1 VRRQRPPAASWIDS
15 LVEDRVARAQA
26 EGQFD
31 DLPGAGRPLDLA
43 DDLLVPEELR
53 MAYRILKNAG
63 FVPPE
68 VQALKDIGELER
80 LVRATVDDAA
90 RRRALARLNLLFARM
105 ADARA
110 ASGGG
115 LQLDEAYYQ
124 QVIERLLGAPPGNGD
139 AGGNEG
145 SLQDPGRGGQSS
157 SG

>member
-1 VRRQRPPAASWIDS
+1 MRRQRPPAASWIDS

-31 DLPGAGRPLDLA
+31 DLPGAGKPLDL
-43 DDLLVPEELR
+43 DDDRLVPEELR
-53 MAYRILKNAG
+53 MAYRILRNAG

-80 LVRATVDDAA
+80 LVHASVDAAA

-105 ADARA
+105 AAARA
-110 ASGGG
+110 ASGGS
-115 LQLDEAYYQ
+115 LQLDEAYYR
-124 QVIERLLGAPPGNGD
+124 QVVDRFLAD
-139 AGGNEG
+139 R
-145 SLQDPGRGGQSS
+145 DDQSS